1 MGNFYDEICVDCHE
15 NLVVDFIR
23 CSACQ
28 IDHDYSDLLDFELT
42 LDWTE

>member
-28 IDHDYSDLLDFELT
+28 IDHDYSDLLNFELT
-42 LDWTE
+42 LDWKD